1 MTGSKRVI
9 MGPADER
16 PEDMQELAELAN
28 AGVLR
33 PVIDR
38 RYEFAR
44 MAEVPRDNQGET
56 QRQSG

>member
-1 MTGSKRVI
+1 